1 MRNAGFTLIEVMM
14 SVALLTVVSLGLYYI
29 NLAMTK
35 STLHQEAIATL
46 RDEGRTS
53 LQSMT
58 RMIRNGDSATLVTL
72 SSGNPVALGVN
83 PVSNIHFQAVT
94 DADGNGTAL
103 DEDMEVELTP
113 RLGYGL
119 DALDANS
126 DGYSTQQLVRFDNAG
141 NVTRI
146 LTNRVATNGLG
157 FVQTA
162 GGVQVTLVLTMPARG
177 IRPAATV
184 RFNQIVDMRN

>member
-1 MRNAGFTLIEVMM
+1 MRKAGFTLIEVMM
-14 SVALLTVVSLGLYYI
+14 SVALLSVVSLGLYYI

-53 LQSMT
+53 LQTVT
-58 RMIRNGDSATLVTL
+58 RMMRNGDRSTLVTL
-72 SSGNPVALGVN
+72 SGGNPVALGVN
-83 PVSNIHFQAVT
+83 PVSNLYFRAVT

-103 DEDMEVELTP
+103 DVDMDVELTAL
-113 RLGYGL
+113 LGYGL
-119 DALDANS
+119 DTLDANG

-141 NVTRI
+141 NVTGI
-146 LTNRVATNGLG
+146 LTNHVAPNGLS
-157 FVQTA
+157 FVQTP